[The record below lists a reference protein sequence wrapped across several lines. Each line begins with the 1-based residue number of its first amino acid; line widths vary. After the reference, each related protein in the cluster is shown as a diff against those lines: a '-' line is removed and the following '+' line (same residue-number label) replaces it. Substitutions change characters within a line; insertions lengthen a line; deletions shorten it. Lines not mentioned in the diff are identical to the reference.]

1 VLNYAGGTV
10 TVNATGPGTVI
21 VEANVW
27 VQLTHVNGTDD
38 DLRLYIGTTAT
49 DGGTFDEY
57 NQVAWKIPSAYPT
70 ASDINHTFTVRR
82 MISISVAGS
91 YTYYLNGYM
100 ASGYSAYTDRFWYAA
115 MHAVF
120 YPS

>member
-1 VLNYAGGTV
+1 VNYNGGTV

-27 VQLTHVNGTDD
+27 VQLTHVNGTADQ
-38 DLRLYIGTTAT
+38 LRLYIGTSAT
-49 DGGTFDEY
+49 DGGSGDQC
-57 NQVAWKIPSAYPT
+57 NQVAWDIPSAYPST
-70 ASDINHTFTVRR
+70 TNSNHTFTVRR
-82 MISISVAGS
+82 MFSISMAGS

-100 ASGYSAYTDRFWYAA
+100 LSGSALNDCFWYAA